1 MGKGFLEQGSHLHTL
16 MNIAQNTNPINTD
29 GTAGHIQEEG
39 EDSKNHLIVKEVVK
53 TSKQMVLKRELNEKL
68 DKNMVNMQCQT
79 TLKLETLK

>member
-1 MGKGFLEQGSHLHTL
+1 ML
-16 MNIAQNTNPINTD
+16 MNIAQHTNPINSD

-39 EDSKNHLIVKEVVK
+39 EDSKNHLIVKVVK

-68 DKNMVNMQCQT
+68 NKNMVNMQCQT